1 MTPKEVE
8 LDLERIGAE
17 FEEFIAAYPDLA
29 ESVSDLIALL
39 ALVREQREQLATK
52 DAEIERLRGEIS
64 WAEELL
70 VREGLIPEPPIVR
83 HVVITDPTGTRD
95 SSRDVTNYYP
105 HRAAAAGATLGP
117 GLP

>member
-8 LDLERIGAE
+8 LDLERIVAE

-52 DAEIERLRGEIS
+52 DAEIERLVAECGFKDWEIQRLNKQTYRMGADLQQQVLMKDYHS
-64 WAEELL
+64 
-70 VREGLIPEPPIVR
+70 
-83 HVVITDPTGTRD
+83 GTRD
-95 SSRDVTNYYP
+95 SSGDTRTDKGVEEG
-105 HRAAAAGATLGP
+105 GARCLS
-117 GLP
+117 